1 MHQPRRALLIIGI
14 ITLTFFYRQYTT
26 GWNSPN
32 TISSSTNTRDR
43 WRALGLAGEQCTVEF
58 PGLEKEIE
66 NAVGDGAFVLKKA
79 EDDVPGLIQGR
90 IKDGKV
96 CIPFA
101 IGGFVLERGG

>member
-1 MHQPRRALLIIGI
+1 MHQLRRALLIIGL
-14 ITLTFFYRQYTT
+14 ITLAFLYRQYMTD
-26 GWNSPN
+26 WNPPN
-32 TISSSTNTRDR
+32 TISRSTNIRDR
-43 WRALGLAGEQCTVEF
+43 WRALGLAGEQCTAEF
-58 PGLEKEIE
+58 PRLGKEIE
-66 NAVGDGAFVLKKA
+66 NAVADGAFVLKKA